1 MAYTQHTWVNGETI
15 TADLLNNM
23 EHGINEANIN
33 HDLVDEKLETVT
45 ENIETVQGNLDQ
57 SIEETNSKLEQTVS
71 DINSKIEE
79 LDDKFV
85 LTAISGD
92 NGTAYVWN
100 EVTGGGARYENT
112 DGTISFVGVNNGG
125 TDDLTAQ
132 IYSVNE
138 TEGTINRFNVY
149 NDGIYYMQGISKSDE
164 EYQNIHTSD
173 YEIAVQKDINEA
185 IANIPSVDLS
195 NYTEEK
201 ITSDKGSSYVWNET
215 TGGGARFEHTD
226 GSISFVGVNDGG
238 TTGLAAQLYVDTKTD
253 SGSWL
258 GTVLNAYYD
267 GIYYYNQRDTG
278 DGSYTGK
285 DVDNE
290 LAVKGDVNK
299 VEEKADEALKR
310 TITFHIK
317 STNWVNII
325 NTYTKGDKATLNSSI
340 IQYITPPEGA
350 EKEIVEFNTDPE
362 GKGFSYAVG
371 EEITVDDSLIL
382 YGIWKTSDTEDEGQS
397 YITEEDLADYVT
409 NTSLSTTLADYYT
422 SDYVLNNF
430 ASKNEISAYKK
441 EVAAQFTEL
450 ETRISELEE
459 KLNTDTSEGS

>member
-33 HDLVDEKLETVT
+33 HDLVDEKLETIT

-71 DINSKIEE
+71 DIDSKIEE

-100 EVTGGGARYENT
+100 EV
-112 DGTISFVGVNNGG
+112 
-125 TDDLTAQ
+125 
-132 IYSVNE
+132 
-138 TEGTINRFNVY
+138 
-149 NDGIYYMQGISKSDE
+149 
-164 EYQNIHTSD
+164 
-173 YEIAVQKDINEA
+173 
-185 IANIPSVDLS
+185 
-195 NYTEEK
+195 
-201 ITSDKGSSYVWNET
+201 

-278 DGSYTGK
+278 DESYTGK

-409 NTSLSTTLADYYT
+409 NTSLSTILADYYT
-422 SDYVLNNF
+422 GDYVLNNF
-430 ASKNEISAYKK
+430 ASKNEVGAYKK